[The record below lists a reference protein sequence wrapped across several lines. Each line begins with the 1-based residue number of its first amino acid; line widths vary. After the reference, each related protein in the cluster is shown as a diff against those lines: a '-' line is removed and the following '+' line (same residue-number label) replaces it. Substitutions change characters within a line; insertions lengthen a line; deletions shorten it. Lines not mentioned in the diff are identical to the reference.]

1 MSKILILLC
10 FMFLSFVSGSK
21 LGIFEIKKGDFSVKV
36 TNYGA
41 RIVSVILPDKNGKL
55 ADVVLGYDTVKEYMN
70 DSAHFGAIVGRV
82 ANRIGGAKFVL
93 NGTLYK
99 LDANEG
105 SNMLHGNMLSV
116 VCICPFRL
124 LVVGETWS
132 LQKA

>member
-1 MSKILILLC
+1 MDLIQWLQ
-10 FMFLSFVSGSK
+10 
-21 LGIFEIKKGDFSVKV
+21 
-36 TNYGA
+36 
-41 RIVSVILPDKNGKL
+41 
-55 ADVVLGYDTVKEYMN
+55 N
-70 DSAHFGAIVGRV
+70 DSAYFGAIVGRV

-105 SNMLHGNMLSV
+105 SNMLHGNMLLI
-116 VCICPFRL
+116 VCIRPLRL